1 MENIDFE
8 TNPICKI
15 EEKKFDWGEPYN
27 IYTPIFKTN
36 IEHNLSLL
44 EFSIELFGKNNF
56 KKQLTLLH
64 NKLTNHEELSS
75 VENLNEEIFNRDHLI
90 DLINKYIIIND
101 KYTTPW
107 VKYSLSITEIDY
119 INLLE
124 DMLDLKLN
132 YVKEI

>member
-44 EFSIELFGKNNF
+44 EFSIELFGKNNL

-75 VENLNEEIFNRDHLI
+75 VENLNEEIFNREHLI
-90 DLINKYIIIND
+90 DLIN
-101 KYTTPW
+101 T
-107 VKYSLSITEIDY
+107 
-119 INLLE
+119 
-124 DMLDLKLN
+124 
-132 YVKEI
+132 